1 MFQKNL
7 FFVFLFFVFSFFVG
21 EENFL
26 KEAFL
31 PPHPHLSRTF
41 KLGRFFIFHFVR

>member
-1 MFQKNL
+1 M
-7 FFVFLFFVFSFFVG
+7 G

-31 PPHPHLSRTF
+31 PPNPYLSRTF
-41 KLGRFFIFHFVR
+41 EIRGFLGLHSAFNACEIVTIRIL